1 MIMMKLLKIMVIAFV
16 FLFAMQI
23 ALANTDNA
31 NCAETIQEVFFFYSD
46 TCPHCHEQMP
56 LMRSIDENN
65 PNLEV
70 HFFEISKEPKKWDA
84 IRAEYNITSGAVPRT
99 FVHNHTFIGYSTQDG
114 ELEYNNVYK
123 GNIGYKNQIVKA
135 IEEHIGTELVLD
147 EEEMP
152 VEKMNYW
159 VMLLPLLYL
168 GTLLFIKK
176 RTRLWTA
183 GFVTI
188 CIIAVFI
195 LIATI
200 PDAAIKTFAESM
212 PFPAFVFIIA
222 LADGF
227 NPCAFTVLIILL
239 SLLTYTKS
247 RKDMTIIGS
256 VFIITSAIM
265 YFIFI
270 MIMIFAGSIFIEKY
284 GNLVMLA
291 LGVIITVAG
300 AINIKDY
307 FFFKQG
313 LSLTLSEKQQSKITK
328 KASKIV
334 RNLKKGTE
342 NRKLFFAA
350 IGGTV
355 LLAIFV
361 NIIELGCTAIL
372 PSVYMATLM
381 NAFGNSINIMHISWT
396 LFYSGV
402 YILPLFVILFNFI
415 YSFKS
420 ARINENQGKIL
431 KLVSGLFMVI
441 FGLLMIFKPQM
452 LMFG

>member
-1 MIMMKLLKIMVIAFV
+1 MKINRIMIIAFV
-16 FLFAMQI
+16 LLFAIQI
-23 ALANTDNA
+23 VAAENTSE
-31 NCAETIQEVFFFYSD
+31 CVEPIKEIYFFYSD

-56 LMRSIDENN
+56 LMESIDKNN
-65 PNLEV
+65 PGLKVNFYEV
-70 HFFEISKEPKKWDA
+70 NRNPDKWKEIREM
-84 IRAEYNITSGAVPRT
+84 YNITSGAVPRT

-114 ELEYNNVYK
+114 KLEYNDVYK
-123 GNIGYKNQIVKA
+123 GNIGYRNQIIKA
-135 IEEHIGTELVLD
+135 IEEHYGKTILLD
-147 EEEMP
+147 EEEIP
-152 VEKMNYW
+152 EEKSKLW
-159 VMLLPLLYL
+159 PLLLPILYL
-168 GTLLFIKK
+168 GSLLFIKR
-176 RTRLWTA
+176 RTKLWTA
-183 GFVTI
+183 GFITI
-188 CIIAVFI
+188 TIVALFI
-195 LIATI
+195 MIATI

-212 PFPAFVFIIA
+212 PFPVFVFIIA

-227 NPCAFTVLIILL
+227 NPCAFTVLVILL
-239 SLLTYTKS
+239 SLLTYTKN
-247 RKDMTIIGS
+247 RKDMTIVGS
-256 VFIITSAIM
+256 VFIITSAVM

-270 MIMIFAGSIFIEKY
+270 MIMILAGSFFIEKY

-313 LSLTLSEKQQSKITK
+313 LSLTLSEGQQSKITK
-328 KASKIV
+328 KAGKIV
-334 RNLKKGTE
+334 RNLKKGAE

-350 IGGTV
+350 IGGTI

-381 NAFGNSINIMHISWT
+381 NAFGNSIGFMHITWT
-396 LFYSGV
+396 LFYSVV
-402 YILPLFVILFNFI
+402 YILPLFAILFNFI

-420 ARINENQGKIL
+420 ARVNEKQGKML
-431 KLVSGLFMVI
+431 KLVSGLFMLT
-441 FGLLMIFKPQM
+441 FGLLMIFKPEM